1 MFETN
6 LEIKKKELRKIKQDL
21 QSAMAAKRKMSQKIQ
36 EFENANKE
44 TSIENEKVLLDFQT
58 MDNETTEIYDNN
70 LGHTEEEMCNVDSTK
85 QKVPP
90 NSQELENKQH
100 LGKTHGIQLI
110 EKEMPSQEFMKN
122 PDSNPISGKKS
133 IPARNQNNSKKGKFS
148 CEICDKVFTWKYNL
162 DIHVFTVHEEKK
174 PFSCSLCNMSFMK
187 KSNFDTHYQSKH
199 AESNF
204 FECKK
209 CDKIFLN
216 KEKLDM
222 HITAAHEEPNPSNV
236 SEVIKPYVCTM
247 CDYSCVTRSSMKL
260 HFSTT
265 HPEKFGTKK
274 ASNDSTEN
282 QFDSKTEKFMCRLCD
297 KVFNWRKNLEN
308 HMKLVHEGKKPCFTI
323 DRPVIDDKPN
333 DLIEIVHEENK
344 PFECI
349 QCNVAFKD
357 GDALNKHNTAVH
369 EGKFVAID

>member
-6 LEIKKKELRKIKQDL
+6 LEIKKKELRKMKQEL
-21 QSAMAAKRKMSQKIQ
+21 QSAMLAKRKMSQKIQ
-36 EFENANKE
+36 EFENVKKE
-44 TSIENEKVLLDFQT
+44 TSIENEKVPLDFQT
-58 MDNETTEIYDNN
+58 MDNENIEMYDNN
-70 LGHTEEEMCNVDSTK
+70 LGHIEKEMCNTDSPN
-85 QKVPP
+85 QKVPL
-90 NSQELENKQH
+90 NLQELENKEN
-100 LGKTHGIQLI
+100 LGKTHKIQLI
-110 EKEMPSQEFMKN
+110 EKEMPSQDIMKN

-133 IPARNQNNSKKGKFS
+133 IPAGNKNNSKKGKFS

-199 AESNF
+199 AEKSNF
-204 FECKK
+204 YDCKK
-209 CDKIFLN
+209 CDKLFLT
-216 KEKLDM
+216 KEKLDL
-222 HITAAHEEPNPSNV
+222 HITKIHEEKNTSIIN
-236 SEVIKPYVCTM
+236 EVIKPYVCTM

-265 HPEKFGTKK
+265 HSEKFGTKK
-274 ASNDSTEN
+274 TSNDFTEN
-282 QFDSKTEKFMCRLCD
+282 QFGSKTEKFMCRLCD

-308 HMKLVHEGKKPCFTI
+308 HMKLVHEGRKKPCFT
-323 DRPVIDDKPN
+323 IDDKPN

-349 QCNVAFKD
+349 QCNVAFKND
-357 GDALNKHNTAVH
+357 DALNKHNTAVH

>member
-1 MFETN
+1 MFENN
-6 LEIKKKELRKIKQDL
+6 LEIKKKELRKMKQEL
-21 QSAMAAKRKMSQKIQ
+21 QSAMLAKRKMSQKIQ
-36 EFENANKE
+36 EFESKNKE
-44 TSIENEKVLLDFQT
+44 TLIENEKFPLDFQT
-58 MDNETTEIYDNN
+58 MDNENTEMFDNN
-70 LGHTEEEMCNVDSTK
+70 LGHTEEKVCDVDSTN

-90 NSQELENKQH
+90 SSQELKNKEN
-100 LGKTHGIQLI
+100 LGKTHKIQLI
-110 EKEMPSQEFMKN
+110 EKEMPSQDIMKN

-133 IPARNQNNSKKGKFS
+133 IPAGNKNNSKKGKFS

-199 AESNF
+199 AEKSNF
-204 FECKK
+204 YECKK
-209 CDKIFLN
+209 CDKLFLT
-216 KEKLDM
+216 KEKLDL
-222 HITAAHEEPNPSNV
+222 HITKIHEEKNTSIIN
-236 SEVIKPYVCTM
+236 EVIKPYVCTM

-265 HPEKFGTKK
+265 HSEKFGTKK
-274 ASNDSTEN
+274 TSNDFTEN
-282 QFDSKTEKFMCRLCD
+282 QFGSKTEKFMCRLCD

-308 HMKLVHEGKKPCFTI
+308 HMKLVHEGRKKPCFT
-323 DRPVIDDKPN
+323 IDDKPN

-349 QCNVAFKD
+349 QCNVAFKND
-357 GDALNKHNTAVH
+357 DALNKHNTAVH